1 MHDTGIPNLQLNDFH
16 SLQTRAGRHPI
27 STCTSAHVQ
36 AAAIAL
42 VWNIAGMRDIAPAPA
57 QHAESVLIQR
67 ERNYDR
73 DAEAACAV
81 EDAIVQ

>member
-1 MHDTGIPNLQLNDFH
+1 MTSSRLPYQFGIGCH

-73 DAEAACAV
+73 DAEAAFV
-81 EDAIVQ
+81 L